1 MTLTVERTHTL
12 ITTLS
17 EYFAEHGSRKFF
29 KDIFQFPKLVSLKLT
44 ATSISESPVLQEDI
58 AFVDTFMW
66 IANNLQTGM
75 ELPETNSIEDFKTS
89 IANLAAKN
97 TAIFNGLS
105 MDYSYAT
112 LPSDG
117 SIYRIETMDGGVIG
131 IGGYAFSSDNSVEGH
146 FLLDKVINVHNLFTP
161 KALASLLKA
170 TVKGA
175 DGWVTHIVKALV
187 QALEHIHKKYI
198 KDFNA
203 PGSVYTIKFD
213 YNNGTATTET
223 LKTVS
228 FNTEEPDANN
238 IIMIHLKGVC

>member
-1 MTLTVERTHTL
+1 MTLTAERSHTL

-17 EYFAEHGSRKFF
+17 EYFAEHGSKKFF
-29 KDIFQFPKLVSLKLT
+29 KDIFHFPKLVSLKLT
-44 ATSISESPVLQEDI
+44 ATSISESPILQEDV
-58 AFVDTFMW
+58 AFADTFMW

-75 ELPETNSIEDFKTS
+75 ELPETNSIEDFKTC
-89 IANLAAKN
+89 IVNLAAEG
-97 TAIFNGLS
+97 TTIFNGLF
-105 MDYSYAT
+105 MDCSYAT

-117 SIYRIETMDGGVIG
+117 SIYRIKTMGDGVIG

-146 FLLDKVINVHNLFTP
+146 FLMDKIINVHNLFTP
-161 KALASLLKA
+161 KALASSLKA
-170 TVKGA
+170 TIKGA
-175 DGWVTHIVKALV
+175 NGWITHLVKALI

-213 YNNGTATTET
+213 YDNGGTNAET

-228 FNTEEPDANN
+228 FSIEEPDANN
-238 IIMIHLKGVC
+238 VIMIHLKGVC